1 MVTPVNETLIAIQSL
16 DVVCVC
22 NGSVV
27 KNAGKNVIKKK
38 RRAGMGCTVLD
49 CWTQKL
55 NKRSNVAQPV

>member
-38 RRAGMGCTVLD
+38 GGREWGVPSWIVGHR
-49 CWTQKL
+49 
-55 NKRSNVAQPV
+55 N

>member
-1 MVTPVNETLIAIQSL
+1 MVTPVNETLIAIQTL

-38 RRAGMGCTVLD
+38 KEGGNGVYRLALLD
-49 CWTQKL
+49 TETK
-55 NKRSNVAQPV
+55 

>member
-38 RRAGMGCTVLD
+38 EGGNGVYRLGLLD
-49 CWTQKL
+49 TETK
-55 NKRSNVAQPV
+55 